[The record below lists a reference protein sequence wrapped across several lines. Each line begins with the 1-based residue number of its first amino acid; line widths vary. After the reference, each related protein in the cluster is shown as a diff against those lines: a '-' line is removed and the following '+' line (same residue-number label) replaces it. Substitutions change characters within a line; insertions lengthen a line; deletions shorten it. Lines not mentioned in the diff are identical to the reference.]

1 VGLRLKPTLS
11 LSLLVLMQLRMD
23 RPFVKFQAW
32 VGADWGYNFTIVS
45 SETGCLLQHV
55 VFLETKAAA
64 LP

>member
-1 VGLRLKPTLS
+1 MG
-11 LSLLVLMQLRMD
+11 
-23 RPFVKFQAW
+23 RPFVKFHAW
-32 VGADWGYNFTIVS
+32 VGADWGNNFTIVS